1 MKVSVLTVYYN
12 RGDQVD
18 ESIRSLLSQTYEDLE
33 IIVVDDGSTD
43 DTLARLQQWSDPRLR
58 VISHSNRG
66 FTRSIIEAVAASSGE
81 WIAIH
86 GSGDIS
92 YPERIEEQAALLA
105 AQPEVGVV
113 GCIVEN
119 RNIVTG
125 ETAIFHKL
133 REGEP
138 ALAQLLRHN
147 VYTHGEVMFR
157 RSVYEQAG
165 GYREIF
171 KFTQDYDLWL
181 RMALIT
187 EFASVD
193 RLLYRRYTLPDGV
206 SASVDKMMVQQYLAE
221 LGRQCVEL
229 RVATG
234 RDLIDR
240 HGAHGL
246 FFRKRSKR
254 LSGVLQGLAKAAIVQ
269 DRDLAKAD
277 QLLQL
282 ALEEHRSLKGWLLRM
297 AVRFADRRAG
307 RRERALR
314 LIDRLRALKARR
326 RGARALEAAP

>member
-12 RGDQVD
+12 RGDQLD
-18 ESIRSLLSQTYEDLE
+18 ESIRSLVSQTYEDLE
-33 IIVVDDGSTD
+33 IIIVDDGSTD
-43 DTLARLQQWSDPRLR
+43 DTLARLQQWTDPRIR

-66 FTRSIIEAVAASSGE
+66 FTRSIIKAVAESTGE
-81 WIAIH
+81 LIAIH

-92 YPERIEEQAALLA
+92 YPERIEEQAALLRER
-105 AQPEVGVV
+105 PEIGVV

-119 RNIVTG
+119 RNLITG
-125 ETAIFHKL
+125 ETTLYHKL
-133 REGEP
+133 QKGEP
-138 ALAQLLRHN
+138 ALQQLLRAN

-181 RMALIT
+181 RMALVT
-187 EFASVD
+187 EFASVE

-221 LGRQCVEL
+221 LGRQCIEMRVE
-229 RVATG
+229 TG
-234 RDLIDR
+234 RDLIDQY
-240 HGAHGL
+240 GAHSL

-254 LSGVLQGLAKAAIVQ
+254 LTGLLHGLAKAAVIQ
-269 DRDLAKAD
+269 DRDLTKARK
-277 QLLQL
+277 LLRL
-282 ALEEHRSLKGWLLRM
+282 GLTEHYTVKGWLLQ
-297 AVRFADRRAG
+297 AALGFIDRRAG

-314 LIDRLRALKARR
+314 LIGRLRAVKARR
-326 RGARALEAAP
+326 RQGLQTAR

>member
-1 MKVSVLTVYYN
+1 MKVSILTVYYN
-12 RGDQVD
+12 RGDQLD
-18 ESIRSLLSQTYEDLE
+18 ESIRSLVSQTYEDLE
-33 IIVVDDGSTD
+33 IIIVDDGSTD
-43 DTLARLQQWSDPRLR
+43 DTLERLQQWTDPRIR

-66 FTRSIIEAVAASSGE
+66 FTRSIIKAVAESSGDL
-81 WIAIH
+81 IAIH

-92 YPERIEEQAALLA
+92 YPERIEEQAALLKA
-105 AQPEVGVV
+105 RPEVGVV
-113 GCIVEN
+113 GCVVEN

-133 REGEP
+133 KEGERP
-138 ALAQLLRHN
+138 LTQLLRNN

-157 RSVYEQAG
+157 RSVYDKVG

-181 RMALIT
+181 RMAMVT

-221 LGRQCVEL
+221 LGRQCIEM
-229 RVATG
+229 RVDTG
-234 RDLIDR
+234 RDLIDQY
-240 HGAHGL
+240 GAHSL

-254 LSGVLQGLAKAAIVQ
+254 LAGLLYGLAKAAIIQ
-269 DRDLAKAD
+269 DRDLTKARK
-277 QLLQL
+277 LLQL
-282 ALEEHRSLKGWLLRM
+282 ALDEHDTFKGRLLL
-297 AVRFADRRAG
+297 AGAGFIDRREG

-314 LIDRLRALKARR
+314 WIDQLRAVKARR
-326 RGARALEAAP
+326 RRALQAAR